1 MKLYFGNWVTT
12 VTTVLLITYVGFIV
26 YSFINRNQVEFWGRR
41 SLFLFAYGL
50 LICCFAATRDGLDKT
65 VQYTI
70 DGSCAPGIFD
80 LVSIPN
86 VVGCIGAAIILISG
100 IIMIFVKNQHFK
112 EILFFTMSSGAL
124 LKIITMEIARIV
136 LKMKG

>member
-1 MKLYFGNWVTT
+1 MKLYFGNWVTM
-12 VTTVLLITYVGFIV
+12 VTTVLLI
-26 YSFINRNQVEFWGRR
+26 NRNQIEFWSRR

-70 DGSCAPGIFD
+70 DGSSAP
-80 LVSIPN
+80 
-86 VVGCIGAAIILISG
+86 
-100 IIMIFVKNQHFK
+100 
-112 EILFFTMSSGAL
+112 GAL
-124 LKIITMEIARIV
+124 LKIITMEIARIM

>member
-1 MKLYFGNWVTT
+1 MKLYLGNWVTT

-26 YSFINRNQVEFWGRR
+26 YSFINRNQIELWGRR

-70 DGSCAPGIFD
+70 DGSCTPGIFN

-86 VVGCIGAAIILISG
+86 IVGCIGAAIILLSG
-100 IIMIFVKNQHFK
+100 ILMIFAKSQHIRQ
-112 EILFFTMSSGAL
+112 ILFFTMSSGAL